1 MPHSDAFS
9 NPIYDAPNH
18 PLETTATGPSTLEQ
32 TSLSISAPAAP
43 QSSQATSSQSR
54 PSQALPIPELD
65 KVLPFPSRGVTL
77 SSFLLAAVLG
87 TGALALTMLPYTTTV
102 KAEAVVAPAGA
113 VQPIRAGVEGT
124 VETLVVQNYETL
136 SKGQVL
142 TSLESLPLRA
152 EMANIEAQI
161 VQLQTQMTEVD
172 SQITALEQRQVT
184 NPAGT
189 QPQLLEYPKKVLLDH
204 QGELKTSLEQRRK
217 QLAQVQQN
225 IEKLVVYAPAAG
237 TLYDLKLNAP
247 GQDVSAD
254 ATIAKIIPTGV
265 PLQIKAVIPDSEI
278 KKVEVGH
285 PTYMALSNCAPVSFG
300 PMRGNVSSIESTESG
315 TGSGTNFVS
324 TRDSYVVTVAA
335 QTQALQAGPRTCNLL
350 PGMKGKLTIITRQE
364 RLLNLF
370 LRKLRLQAGI

>member
-87 TGALALTMLPYTTTV
+87 TGALALTMLPHNTTV
-102 KAEAVVAPAGA
+102 TAEAVVEPAGA
-113 VQPIRAGVEGT
+113 VQPIKAGVEGT

-136 SKGQVL
+136 NKGQVL

-152 EMANIEAQI
+152 EMANIEARI
-161 VQLQTQMTEVD
+161 TQLQTQMTEVD
-172 SQITALEQRQVT
+172 SQITALEQRQL
-184 NPAGT
+184 PGLAGT
-189 QPQLLEYPKKVLLDH
+189 PQLLEYPKKVLLDH
-204 QGELKTSLEQRRK
+204 QGELKTKLEQRRNR
-217 QLAQVQQN
+217 LAQVQQK

-237 TLYDLKLNAP
+237 TLYELKLNTL
-247 GQDVSAD
+247 GQDVGAD
-254 ATIAKIIPTGV
+254 ETIAKIIPTGV
-265 PLQIKAVIPDSEI
+265 ALQIKAVIPDTEI
-278 KKVEVGH
+278 QKVEVGH
-285 PTYMALSNCAPVSFG
+285 RTHMTLSNCAPVSFG
-300 PMRGNVSSIESTESG
+300 PMRGNVSSIEP
-315 TGSGTNFVS
+315 TGSRTGSSTNFAS
-324 TRDSYVVTVAA
+324 RQDSYVVTVAA
-335 QTQALQAGPRTCNLL
+335 QTQTLQVGPRTCDLL

-364 RLLNLF
+364 KLLNFF
-370 LRKLRLQAGI
+370 LRKLRLQASV